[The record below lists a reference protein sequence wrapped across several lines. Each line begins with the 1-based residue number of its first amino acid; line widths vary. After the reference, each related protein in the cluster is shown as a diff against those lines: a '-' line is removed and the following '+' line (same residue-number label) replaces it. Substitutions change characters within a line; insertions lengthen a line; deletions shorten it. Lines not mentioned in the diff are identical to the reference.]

1 MKHFN
6 KEQLETV
13 LRVYAKT
20 GDYQSM
26 LDLLSSHPE
35 IDVNS
40 KDTKHEKNALEIL
53 LDGEETVERNQTIL
67 LLSDKYGA
75 KGLTKEKHNELS
87 KGFLEDDDELYFDA
101 PESPSRS
108 NSPLSSIEQKGEG
121 RGSPNSVAVNMDA
134 ILGESEK
141 TTDKKTT
148 SKMLGQE
155 ALKEYE
161 SRISS
166 RTSTPLSSGEEA
178 LKEYESRVSS
188 GTSTPLP
195 TAEEAKE
202 EELVVEEQPKKK
214 EIERIDLTGHE
225 EFTPEQIIERDLI
238 AKAALQGDLT
248 IASDMV
254 NRVIDSNSQGAETA
268 VKNGFSEMITV
279 FPEVHSQADEPRNAA
294 FIVYNNLKKQ
304 FNSIDRMTNDSREI
318 TDVISRKDFQKSR
331 KRLPNMVL
339 DDYLK
344 RAQGILREELPA
356 KVEEARVEYEKEKD
370 KVTAITQ
377 KFTETV
383 NLITDRI
390 DLSDYKTPKLDHY
403 SAELKDIVVNAMGE
417 NKQKF
422 ATSKAED
429 KTTTAMKTTKNISD
443 FDAKKNVVRELPALS
458 REAQDAISS
467 YHAKYSKEKE
477 AQLKMASIE
486 DRDRIMEEVASEYQK
501 DLKFKKEDF
510 MDQNKIYELT
520 DDLTY
525 SEAFKKVFALQ
536 QTSQESQKLVR
547 FSEGKKQEAQDV
559 IEEIQADLVPMAV
572 KLHQLNDQLEP
583 DDRMDPKNL
592 NAYINAALVAQLN
605 QHLPERES
613 DPTLKNKFSKII
625 DHPANKEALQLT
637 EDELQRVADPKEE
650 MKKLLEQVGLK
661 PQILEKAAPNQEQD
675 AVKKLGA
682 AMLGVGM
689 EEGGPMKRVNPF
701 AAGKSNLKSLSRQ

>member
-134 ILGESEK
+134 MLGESEK
-141 TTDKKTT
+141 PTNKKTT

-161 SRISS
+161 SRVSS
-166 RTSTPLSSGEEA
+166 RISTPLSSGEED
-178 LKEYESRVSS
+178 
-188 GTSTPLP
+188 
-195 TAEEAKE
+195 KE
-202 EELVVEEQPKKK
+202 EELVEEEQPKVKQ
-214 EIERIDLTGHE
+214 IERIDLTGHE

-268 VKNGFSEMITV
+268 VKNGFSEMITA
-279 FPEVHSQADEPRNAA
+279 FPGIHSQADEPRNAA

-304 FNSIDRMTNDSREI
+304 FDSIGDMTLSSPEI
-318 TDVISRKDFQKSR
+318 IAVNNRDDFQKSR
-331 KRLPNMVL
+331 KRLRSDAL
-339 DDYLK
+339 AEELE
-344 RAQGILREELPA
+344 RAQGILGEELPA
-356 KVEEARVEYEKEKD
+356 KIEEAEVEYKKEKA
-370 KVTAITQ
+370 KVAAITQ
-377 KFTETV
+377 NFTDTV
-383 NLITDRI
+383 NLVTDRI
-390 DLSDYKTPKLDHY
+390 NLNDYQTPKLDHY
-403 SAELKDIVVNAMGE
+403 SAELKDIVVNAMGK
-417 NKQKF
+417 NRQKF
-422 ATSKAED
+422 AVSKAEA
-429 KTTTAMKTTKNISD
+429 KTATTTKTTKNISD
-443 FDAKKNVVRELPALS
+443 LDAQENVVRELPAIS
-458 REAQDAISS
+458 EYSQGAISR
-467 YHAKYSKEKE
+467 YRAKYSKERE
-477 AQLKMASIE
+477 SQLASASIE
-486 DRDRIMEEVASEYQK
+486 DRDRIIEETAN
-501 DLKFKKEDF
+501 KFKLENPDF
-510 MDQNKIYELT
+510 DENKFKAEFYELT
-520 DDLTY
+520 EDRLYDKACA
-525 SEAFKKVFALQ
+525 EVFELQ
-536 QTSQESQKLVR
+536 HASQESQNLVR

-559 IEEIQADLVPMAV
+559 IKEIQADLVPMAV
-572 KLHQLNDQLEP
+572 RLHQLNDQLDPE
-583 DDRMDPKNL
+583 DKLRPKNL
-592 NAYINAALVAQLN
+592 HTYINAVFVAQLKK
-605 QHLPERES
+605 HLPEIKS
-613 DPTLKNKFSKII
+613 DPALKNKFLQKI
-625 DHPANKEALQLT
+625 DNPDNKEAYKLT
-637 EDELQRVADPKEE
+637 EDELQRVVDPKEE
-650 MKKLLEQVGLK
+650 MKELLGQMGLK
-661 PQILEKAAPNQEQD
+661 PVILEKAPVKEVPTQEQD
-675 AVKKLGA
+675 SVRKLGA

-689 EEGGPMKRVNPF
+689 NRANDGVKIVNPF